1 MLCREDVARAVKTIR
16 SRILNVPE
24 VVVVLGSGLGAFV
37 EPIRDAVE
45 IPYGEIPRWPVSTA
59 PGHAGKLVS
68 GLLGDTPVL
77 VMQGRV
83 HFYEGYSPEE
93 IVFPVRVFGEL
104 GVPFYFATNASGG
117 VSYGLSPG
125 DLVVVHDHINL
136 QGYNP
141 LRGKN
146 EDSWG
151 PRFPD
156 MTCAYDRELI
166 RMAEDAALET
176 GIQVKRGV
184 YAAFPGPSF
193 ETPAEIRM
201 LRVLGADLVGMSTV
215 PEVIAARHI
224 GMRVCVISC
233 VANLAA
239 GMTENP
245 LTHEEVLEEMG
256 NAAGRLV
263 RLVQAMIGR
272 LGARDR

>member
-24 VVVVLGSGLGAFV
+24 VVVVLGSGLGSFV

-45 IPYGEIPRWPVSTA
+45 IPYREIPRWPVSTA

-272 LGARDR
+272 LGARGR

>member
-1 MLCREDVARAVKTIR
+1 
-16 SRILNVPE
+16 
-24 VVVVLGSGLGAFV
+24 
-37 EPIRDAVE
+37 
-45 IPYGEIPRWPVSTA
+45 
-59 PGHAGKLVS
+59 
-68 GLLGDTPVL
+68 
-77 VMQGRV
+77 MQGRV

-272 LGARDR
+272 LGARGR

>member
-45 IPYGEIPRWPVSTA
+45 IPYREIPRWPVSTA

>member
-45 IPYGEIPRWPVSTA
+45 IPYREIPRWPVSTA

-272 LGARDR
+272 LGARGR